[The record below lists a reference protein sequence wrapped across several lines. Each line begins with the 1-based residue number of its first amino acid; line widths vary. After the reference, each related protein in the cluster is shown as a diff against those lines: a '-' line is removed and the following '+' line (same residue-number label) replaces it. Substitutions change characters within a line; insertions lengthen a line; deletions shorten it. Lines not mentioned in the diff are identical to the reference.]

1 MKIFA
6 TLEFKDEFE
15 KLIKNKS
22 YKYLSK
28 EIITNYLD
36 VSFSTTLSGT
46 KLNGNS
52 PNPFIKK
59 RIGGSNGSR
68 LYLLAVIVEE
78 AIYFTFVHP
87 KSGTSGYDNIN
98 DDKKAK
104 LLKDVYESI
113 KTGNLLEVSCCSERR
128 TILFNSP
135 KVVSIEEIV

>member
-36 VSFSTTLSGT
+36 VAFSTTLSGT
-46 KLNGNS
+46 KLNGDS

-59 RIGGSNGSR
+59 RIGGSGGSR
-68 LYLLAVIVEE
+68 LYLLAVVIKE

-87 KSGTSGYDNIN
+87 KSGALGYENIN
-98 DDKKAK
+98 DDKKTQ

-113 KTGNLLEVSCCSERR
+113 KTGNVLEVSCCSERK
-128 TILFNSP
+128 TILFNIP
-135 KVVSIEEIV
+135 KPVSVEEIV